1 MNFLNLKYFI
11 VTAEEMNFT
20 KAAKRLFIS
29 QQSLSNHIAK
39 LEDYFGVQLFDR
51 NTPLTLTDAGESLLK
66 SARKILNVKQEAELE
81 LQDIRD
87 FRSAVLTIGVPNTR
101 GSVILPPLLMKFGR
115 DFPQVQIRLVEGTSN
130 EITDALY
137 KGDVDFT
144 IGFELDAP
152 DKIRTEVLHEE
163 HTLIVVPNNI
173 LDEYFSEEEQGG
185 LLEKKLLPIQV
196 FARCPFIKMKHSNW
210 IGEIFESSCREGQM
224 TPIVALE
231 TVNIMTM
238 VSMCRAGYGVIICPS
253 VFVEENSTVL
263 GGEGKEN
270 IHTFILDFPNAHKMI
285 AINYLKNKYQTKAA
299 REFIEMTKKML
310 ARPFEGLSK
319 MEI

>member
-39 LEDYFGVQLFDR
+39 LEGYFGVQLFDR
-51 NTPLTLTDAGESLLK
+51 NMPLTLTDAGQSLLR
-66 SARKILNVKQEAELE
+66 SARQILNDKQEAELK

-101 GSVILPPLLMKFGR
+101 GALILPPLLMGFHR
-115 DFPQVQIRLVEGTSN
+115 AFPQVQIRLVEGTSN

-137 KGDVDFT
+137 KGKVDFT

-152 DKIRTEVLHEE
+152 DKIRTEVLQEE
-163 HTLIVVPNNI
+163 HTLIVVPDNI
-173 LDEYFSEEEQGG
+173 LKEYFSQEEQQEI
-185 LLEKKLLPIQV
+185 LDRKLLPIQV
-196 FARCPFIKMKHSNW
+196 FARCPFIKMKRSNW
-210 IGEIFESSCREGQM
+210 IGEIFENSCREGGM
-224 TPIVALE
+224 TPVIALE
-231 TVNIMTM
+231 TVNITTM
-238 VSMCRAGYGVIICPS
+238 VSMCEAGYGVIICPS
-253 VFVEENSTVL
+253 IFVKDKEHVL
-263 GGEGKEN
+263 SCGEHES

-299 REFIEMTKKML
+299 REFIDMTVKQ
-310 ARPFEGLSK
+310 LSLSR
-319 MEI
+319 

>member
-39 LEDYFGVQLFDR
+39 LEDYFGVRLFDR

-66 SARKILNVKQEAELE
+66 SARKILNVKQEAELK

-163 HTLIVVPNNI
+163 HTLIVVPDNI
-173 LDEYFSEEEQGG
+173 LNDYFSEGEKQG
-185 LLEKKLLPIQV
+185 LLDKKLLPIHV
-196 FARCPFIKMKHSNW
+196 FSRCPFIKMKHSNW
-210 IGEIFESSCREGQM
+210 IGEIFESSCREGGM
-224 TPIVALE
+224 TPTVVLE

-238 VSMCRAGYGVIICPS
+238 VSMCEAGYGIIICPS
-253 VFVEENSTVL
+253 VFVEENSPVL
-263 GGEGKEN
+263 NKASKEN

-299 REFIEMTKKML
+299 REFIQMTKKMM
-310 ARPFEGLSK
+310 ARP
-319 MEI
+319 

>member
-39 LEDYFGVQLFDR
+39 LEDYFGIRLFDR
-51 NTPLTLTDAGESLLK
+51 NTPLTLTDAGESLLR
-66 SARKILNVKQEAELE
+66 SSRKIMNIKQEAELE

-101 GSVILPPLLMKFGR
+101 GSVILPPLLTKFHR
-115 DFPQVQIRLVEGTSN
+115 EFPQVQIRLVEGTSN

-144 IGFELDAP
+144 IGFEVDAP

-163 HTLIVVPNNI
+163 HTLIVVPDNI
-173 LDEYFSEEEQGG
+173 LKEYFTEEEQKDI
-185 LLEKKLLPIQV
+185 LKKKLLSIQV

-210 IGEIFESSCREGQM
+210 IGEIFENSCREDGL

-238 VSMCRAGYGVIICPS
+238 VSMCEAGYGIIICPS
-253 VFVEENSTVL
+253 VFVEDGGPAL
-263 GGEGKEN
+263 GDVEKGN

-299 REFIEMTKKML
+299 REFIEMTKKMM
-310 ARPFEGLSK
+310 AHPC
-319 MEI
+319 

>member
-1 MNFLNLKYFI
+1 MNFLNLRYFI

-39 LEDYFGVQLFDR
+39 LEDHFGVRLFDR
-51 NTPLTLTDAGESLLK
+51 NTPLTLTDAGESLLR
-66 SARKILNVKQEAELE
+66 SARKILNVKQEAELQ

-101 GSVILPPLLMKFGR
+101 GAVILPPLLTKFGR
-115 DFPQVQIRLVEGTSN
+115 EFPQVQIRLVEGTSN
-130 EITDALY
+130 EITDSLY

-163 HTLIVVPNNI
+163 HTLIVVPDNI
-173 LDEYFSEEEQGG
+173 LNEYFSEEEHRE
-185 LLEKKLLPIQV
+185 LLGKRLLPIQV

-210 IGEIFESSCREGQM
+210 IGEIFEISCREGGM

-238 VSMCRAGYGVIICPS
+238 VSMCKAGYGIIICPS
-253 VFVEENSTVL
+253 VFVVENSPAL
-263 GGEGKEN
+263 GTEGRER

-299 REFIEMTKKML
+299 REFIEMTKKTL
-310 ARPFEGLSK
+310 ARP
-319 MEI
+319 

>member
-152 DKIRTEVLHEE
+152 DKICTEVLHEE

-253 VFVEENSTVL
+253 VFVEENRPVL

-310 ARPFEGLSK
+310 ARP
-319 MEI
+319 

>member
-1 MNFLNLKYFI
+1 MYKREYNLCK
-11 VTAEEMNFT
+11 
-20 KAAKRLFIS
+20 
-29 QQSLSNHIAK
+29 SLST
-39 LEDYFGVQLFDR
+39 DR
-51 NTPLTLTDAGESLLK
+51 NNIP
-66 SARKILNVKQEAELE
+66 
-81 LQDIRD
+81 
-87 FRSAVLTIGVPNTR
+87 
-101 GSVILPPLLMKFGR
+101 
-115 DFPQVQIRLVEGTSN
+115 VQTGT
-130 EITDALY
+130 
-137 KGDVDFT
+137 G
-144 IGFELDAP
+144 
-152 DKIRTEVLHEE
+152 
-163 HTLIVVPNNI
+163 NI
-173 LDEYFSEEEQGG
+173 KE
-185 LLEKKLLPIQV
+185 V

-253 VFVEENSTVL
+253 VFVEENSPVL

-310 ARPFEGLSK
+310 ARPYEGLSK

>member
-51 NTPLTLTDAGESLLK
+51 NTPLTLTDAGQSLLK
-66 SARKILNVKQEAELE
+66 SAQKLLTVKQEAELE
-81 LQDIRD
+81 LQDIKD

-101 GSVILPPLLMKFGR
+101 GAVILPPLLMKFGKE
-115 DFPQVQIRLVEGTSN
+115 FPQVQMRLVEGTSN
-130 EITDALY
+130 EITEALY
-137 KGDVDFT
+137 KGIVDFT
-144 IGFELDAP
+144 IGFEVDAP
-152 DKIRTEVLHEE
+152 EKLRTEVLHEE
-163 HTLIVVPNNI
+163 HTLIVVPDNI
-173 LDEYFSEEEQGG
+173 LREYFSEAEREA
-185 LLEKKLLPIQV
+185 LLREKILPVQT

-210 IGEIFESSCREGQM
+210 IGEVFENSCREGQM
-224 TPIVALE
+224 EPRVVLE

-238 VSMCRAGYGVIICPS
+238 VSMCAAGYGVILCPS
-253 VFVEENSTVL
+253 VFVEDESPVL
-263 GGEGKEN
+263 GAEGREN
-270 IHTFILDFPNAHKMI
+270 IHRFILDFPNAHKMI

-299 REFIEMTKKML
+299 REFIELAKQML
-310 ARPFEGLSK
+310 FRP
-319 MEI
+319 

>member
-115 DFPQVQIRLVEGTSN
+115 DFPPGADT
-130 EITDALY
+130 
-137 KGDVDFT
+137 
-144 IGFELDAP
+144 P
-152 DKIRTEVLHEE
+152 C
-163 HTLIVVPNNI
+163 
-173 LDEYFSEEEQGG
+173 GG
-185 LLEKKLLPIQV
+185 
-196 FARCPFIKMKHSNW
+196 
-210 IGEIFESSCREGQM
+210 
-224 TPIVALE
+224 
-231 TVNIMTM
+231 
-238 VSMCRAGYGVIICPS
+238 
-253 VFVEENSTVL
+253 
-263 GGEGKEN
+263 
-270 IHTFILDFPNAHKMI
+270 
-285 AINYLKNKYQTKAA
+285 YL
-299 REFIEMTKKML
+299 
-310 ARPFEGLSK
+310 
-319 MEI
+319 